1 MIPYFDIRLCLT
13 NKNPNR
19 VSLEVDVPYR
29 NLTINK
35 ERRLCIFIR
44 LSPRIEI
51 ELQDVIKPISIS
63 GLMLADH
70 WQVMSETGRK

>member
-1 MIPYFDIRLCLT
+1 MYIH
-13 NKNPNR
+13 
-19 VSLEVDVPYR
+19 SL
-29 NLTINK
+29 I
-35 ERRLCIFIR
+35 
-44 LSPRIEI
+44 PRIEI